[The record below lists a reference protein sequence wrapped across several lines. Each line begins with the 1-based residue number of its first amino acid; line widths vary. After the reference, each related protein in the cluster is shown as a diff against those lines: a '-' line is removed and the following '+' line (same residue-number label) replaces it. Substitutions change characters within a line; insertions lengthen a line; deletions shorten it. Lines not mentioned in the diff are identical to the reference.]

1 MKTPKEKVNKIIELY
16 KQGFKNKEIEKE
28 TGVLYETVKT
38 IISREVYGGKPKPN
52 YKMQVIEKMAHD
64 RLTMSA
70 KDVASKYG
78 VSRNT
83 VDNWLRD
90 HPMRPRFM
98 RAGVV
103 EQKLQTGQAK
113 LKDNEKIFK
122 TRERGP
128 QRAVKIHDN
137 KNTIIFVDAD
147 DPREDF
153 QIRDEYIN
161 KRKSSWN

>member
-1 MKTPKEKVNKIIELY
+1 MKTPKEKVEKIIKLY
-16 KQGFKNKEIEKE
+16 NQGFKNKEIEKE
-28 TGVLYETVKT
+28 TGVLYGTVKA

-52 YKMQVIEKMAHD
+52 YKKQVIEKMAHD
-64 RLTMSA
+64 RLTMNA
-70 KDVASKYG
+70 KDVAVKYG
-78 VSRNT
+78 VSRKT
-83 VDNWLRD
+83 VDSWLRN
-90 HPMRPRFM
+90 HRMWPKFKR
-98 RAGVV
+98 GVV

-113 LKDNEKIFK
+113 LKDNEKVFK

-153 QIRDEYIN
+153 QIRNEYIN
-161 KRKSSWN
+161 KRKSLWN

>member
-1 MKTPKEKVNKIIELY
+1 MKTPKEKVEKIIELY

-52 YKMQVIEKMAHD
+52 HKMQIIGMMAHD

-70 KDVASKYG
+70 KEVAEKYG
-78 VSRNT
+78 FSRNT

-90 HPMRPRFM
+90 HYMRPRFK
-98 RAGVV
+98 RAGV

-113 LKDNEKIFK
+113 LKYNEKVFK

-137 KNTIIFVDAD
+137 KNTMIFVDAD

-161 KRKSSWN
+161 KIKSSWN

>member
-1 MKTPKEKVNKIIELY
+1 M
-16 KQGFKNKEIEKE
+16 
-28 TGVLYETVKT
+28 
-38 IISREVYGGKPKPN
+38 
-52 YKMQVIEKMAHD
+52 MAHD
-64 RLTMSA
+64 RLTMNA
-70 KDVASKYG
+70 KDVSVKYG

-83 VDNWLRD
+83 VDNWLRN
-90 HPMRPRFM
+90 HPMRARFK
-98 RAGVV
+98 RAGV

-128 QRAVKIHDN
+128 QRAIKIHDN
-137 KNTIIFVDAD
+137 KNTMIFVDAD

-161 KRKSSWN
+161 KRKSSWD